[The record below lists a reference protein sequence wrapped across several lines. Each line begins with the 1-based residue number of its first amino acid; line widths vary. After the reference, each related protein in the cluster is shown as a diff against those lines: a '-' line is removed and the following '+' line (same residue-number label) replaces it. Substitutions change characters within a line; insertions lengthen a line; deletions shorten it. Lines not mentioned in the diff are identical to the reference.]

1 VAPPDHDFGGM
12 TLVVRLTWPSG
23 LPLQGLV
30 GRPGAAG
37 IAFCGWIDFM
47 SAISTLCKEARPEA
61 ADDGNEADHAPHLS
75 NAANDPGFPRR

>member
-37 IAFCGWIDFM
+37 IAFYGWIDFM
-47 SAISTLCKEARPEA
+47 SAISTLCNEAKPEA
-61 ADDGNEADHAPHLS
+61 GEDKNHHHAPHFS
-75 NAANDPGFPRR
+75 ESANDPGFPRR